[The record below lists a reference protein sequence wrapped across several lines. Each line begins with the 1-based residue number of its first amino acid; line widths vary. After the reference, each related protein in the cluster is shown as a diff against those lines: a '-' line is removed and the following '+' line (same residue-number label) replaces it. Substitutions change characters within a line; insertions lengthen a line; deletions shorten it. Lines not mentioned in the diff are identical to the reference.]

1 MAEALSLHTSLK
13 FHDFFELCKPRV
25 VMLML
30 ITSLVAMFLAVP
42 AGEWPPFDT
51 IILGNFGIALAGFA
65 GGVINH
71 IVDRKIDALMART
84 QKRPIA
90 SGRVPLK
97 WASMQALV
105 LALAGMYVLAVYVNP
120 LTAVLSFFTLI
131 GYAGVYTLFLKRATP
146 QNIVIGGLAGA
157 MPPLLGWTA
166 VTHRIEPM
174 ALLLVLIIFT
184 WTPPHFWSLAIYR
197 HEEYAKAKIPM
208 LPVTH
213 GIRYTQLNI
222 LFYTLLMIACTYLPF
237 AIMATGLLYCIGV
250 TLLNIGFLY
259 HVARIWISKD
269 LRWAWRTFHY
279 SITYLFGV
287 FVILLVDHY
296 CK

>member
-237 AIMATGLLYCIGV
+237 AIMATGWVYCVGV

-269 LRWAWRTFHY
+269 LR
-279 SITYLFGV
+279 S
-287 FVILLVDHY
+287 
-296 CK
+296 